1 MNKLLTTIILL
12 CFSVAVNAQQPNWV
26 SLTDTIDEAL
36 DESNPEPSKQIYL
49 YQRCAGQQLAMS
61 SIVAEA
67 SEELERQFIAASTI
81 LSQAAAMVRYGLA
94 AERTGTTPDLENIS
108 EVSLK
113 VVMEFYELYMSWLN
127 GNYLNQ
133 GSYYENDL
141 EFQLEMELCSSVTEL
156 ASSLMQ
162 QIQQ

>member
-12 CFSVAVNAQQPNWV
+12 CFSVAANAQQPNWV

-67 SEELERQFIAASTI
+67 SPA
-81 LSQAAAMVRYGLA
+81 
-94 AERTGTTPDLENIS
+94 NI
-108 EVSLK
+108 
-113 VVMEFYELYMSWLN
+113 YI
-127 GNYLNQ
+127 G
-133 GSYYENDL
+133 
-141 EFQLEMELCSSVTEL
+141 
-156 ASSLMQ
+156 
-162 QIQQ
+162 

>member
-1 MNKLLTTIILL
+1 MNKLLTTITLL

-67 SEELERQFIAASTI
+67 SPA
-81 LSQAAAMVRYGLA
+81 
-94 AERTGTTPDLENIS
+94 NI
-108 EVSLK
+108 
-113 VVMEFYELYMSWLN
+113 YI
-127 GNYLNQ
+127 G
-133 GSYYENDL
+133 
-141 EFQLEMELCSSVTEL
+141 
-156 ASSLMQ
+156 
-162 QIQQ
+162 